1 MASED
6 VPPQRTEAVV
16 RGDENCF
23 CRDEMSDE
31 KYEEI
36 RKLSS
41 ALIEKN
47 PKVFL
52 PLLFRGRVQ
61 GCSPPPPSVDLR
73 LSYTTGILQKK
84 CGLLVL
90 VRPFLSGAPPPKK
103 VLDPPPGTC

>member
-1 MASED
+1 MVSED

-61 GCSPPPPSVDLR
+61 GCSPPPPQLTYGFLIQLVFC
-73 LSYTTGILQKK
+73 KK
-84 CGLLVL
+84 MWFIGV
-90 VRPFLSGAPPPKK
+90 S
-103 VLDPPPGTC
+103 